1 MGTFKDSTAAGL
13 KVARPASDP
22 ADVVRKGEFDAAL
35 ALRPTAEQ
43 ISALITAAVHAAVT
57 KADTN
62 SVAITLTGQQVSAD
76 LRVSYGLKI
85 NPSGVLC
92 DFGTGEN
99 QVPRGNHTHD
109 DLHAAA
115 TGSATTTA
123 TVSTDSTQAISVSVK
138 IDPAGNLTVGENG
151 IGVNS
156 SAFAAADHTHTTAS
170 TTEPGFMSAA
180 DKAKLDNLSITGLTF
195 ATSASIAFD
204 ATGGTVTAEFVP
216 GAGLKL
222 NVDGV
227 PEVDFTAVAAI
238 AHTHNDATNAA
249 DGLMTKEQVQ
259 ALEAHLFSY
268 IGYADDVVDGVAVN
282 FSTTYD
288 TNKTY
293 MSVLQSATAIAAPAA
308 SDFGTVCPW
317 ILI

>member
-1 MGTFKDSTAAGL
+1 
-13 KVARPASDP
+13 
-22 ADVVRKGEFDAAL
+22 VRKQEFDAAM

-156 SAFAAADHTHTTAS
+156 SAFAAADHAHTAAS
-170 TTEPGFMSAA
+170 STDPGFMSAA

-204 ATGGTVTAEFVP
+204 ATGGTVTAELIP

-238 AHTHNDATNAA
+238 AHTHSDATNAA

-293 MSVLQSATAIAAPAA
+293 MSVRQSATAIATPTA